1 MNDFAAAHNGI
12 APIVVSRDPLG
23 STTVDPLC
31 ANSSLGQLDT
41 YLSKDVPAAIKQQLR
56 VDPAPR
62 HWAIGGFSYGGTCSI
77 QLATNHPDIYPTF
90 IDISGELEPTLGSHQ
105 QTVDTAFGGDQ
116 AAFAAINPID
126 VMARKKFPNSAGW
139 FIVGG
144 EDSDFEAQQRTVYQ
158 AARRPAW
165 TSSSEESPVTGHDWA
180 TAAAGLRNVM
190 PWLGQRMN
198 LTP

>member
-105 QTVDTAFGGDQ
+105 QTVDTAFGGDRRRS
-116 AAFAAINPID
+116 PRSTRSTSWP
-126 VMARKKFPNSAGW
+126 ARS
-139 FIVGG
+139 
-144 EDSDFEAQQRTVYQ
+144 SRTRRDGSSW
-158 AARRPAW
+158 AARTPTSKHNSGRCTKPPEGRHGRPVLRRAPSRGTTGPLRRPGSA
-165 TSSSEESPVTGHDWA
+165 TSCRGWASE
-180 TAAAGLRNVM
+180 
-190 PWLGQRMN
+190 
-198 LTP
+198 